1 MKQRKFQI
9 SINLGNAAMQNG
21 YDIANTLAEI
31 ADILNNNYT
40 NATGAQLK
48 NFSPY
53 TIRDLNGNIVGT
65 AKIIN

>member
-9 SINLGNAAMQNG
+9 NINLGNAAMLTG
-21 YDIANTLAEI
+21 YDIANALAEI
-31 ADILNNNYT
+31 ANILNTNYT
-40 NATGAQLK
+40 DAEGAHLK

-53 TIRDLNGNIVGT
+53 TIRDINGNIVGT